1 MTRKMPIGIQDFET
15 IRTGHYVYVDKTA
28 YVYKLAN
35 EGKPY
40 FLGRPRRFGKSLFVS
55 TLKYYFLGRKDL
67 FAAGDDGEPLAITAL
82 EKDWIPY
89 PVFHIDLNAGNYKDV
104 EGLKKSLNYIL
115 FELENAWGKEGKENN
130 PSVRFSRVIR
140 KAAEKSGKKV
150 VILIDEYD
158 KPLLQSM
165 ENDKLSEEILAEL
178 KAFYSVL
185 KSSDQYLQF
194 LFLTGITKFSKTSV
208 FSDLNQPRD
217 ITLVN
222 EYSDICGITEK
233 ELRNNFEPELRS
245 LGAENDMTLEK
256 TIERMHTYFNGYHF
270 SEKSEGIFN
279 PFSVLNTLANKKFDY
294 YWFATGTPTF
304 LISELKKT
312 NFHAVDFKKDIV
324 ITPKSIDDYRPGGGG
339 NIASLLYQTG
349 YLTIKSV
356 DRDTGFYNLGFPNEE
371 VEYGFLEQLLPVY
384 IPLIKE
390 GEGFYIGVIYK
401 ALLNKDVDAVM
412 LQLQAF
418 FESIPYD
425 LNYQKNEKYFQTI
438 FYLVFTLLGQFTQAE
453 ARSANG
459 RADAIVFTE
468 KYIYVFEFKMDG
480 NGNADAALRQ
490 IDDNRYALPY
500 AADRRAVVKIGVVF
514 DPGEKNITE
523 WKVLDEKRK
532 FL

>member
-15 IRTGHYVYVDKTA
+15 IRTGNYVYVDKTA

-40 FLGRPRRFGKSLFVS
+40 FLGRPRRFGKSLFIS

-67 FAAGDDGEPLAITAL
+67 FTDSERCGPLAIAAL
-82 EKDWIPY
+82 EKDWIAY
-89 PVFHIDLNAGNYKDV
+89 PVFHIDLNAGNYKNV
-104 EGLKKSLNYIL
+104 AGLNNSLDHIL
-115 FELENAWGKEGKENN
+115 FDLEDKWGKDAREKS
-130 PSVRFSRVIR
+130 PSTRLSGVIR
-140 KAAEKSGKKV
+140 RAAEKNGKKV

-165 ENDKLSEEILAEL
+165 ENDKLNEEILAEL

-194 LFLTGITKFSKTSV
+194 LFLTGVTKFSKTSV

-222 EYSDICGITEK
+222 EYSGICGITEK
-233 ELRNNFEPELRS
+233 ELRNNFEPELHS
-245 LGAENDMTLEK
+245 LGAENDMTLDK
-256 TIERMHTYFNGYHF
+256 TIECMHKYFNGYHF

-304 LISELKKT
+304 LTSELKKA
-312 NFHAVDFKKDIV
+312 NFHAVDFKNDII
-324 ITPKSIDDYRPGGGG
+324 ITPNSIDDYRPGGGG

-349 YLTIKSV
+349 YVTIKSI

-384 IPLIKE
+384 IPMVKE

-401 ALLNKDVDAVM
+401 ALLNKDINAVM

-425 LNYQKNEKYFQTI
+425 LNYQKTEKYFQTI

-453 ARSANG
+453 SRSANG
-459 RADAIVFTE
+459 RADAIVFTD

-480 NGNADAALRQ
+480 NGNADDALRQ
-490 IDDNRYALPY
+490 IDANRYALPY
-500 AADRRAVVKIGVVF
+500 AADRRVVVKIGVVF
-514 DPGEKNITE
+514 DPEKRNITE
-523 WKVLDEKRK
+523 WKVLDENA
-532 FL
+532 